1 MIPAENAAAV
11 FSGSPMK
18 KPSRLAIA
26 VFAALFGAAVP
37 ASAASLSGAGA
48 TFPQPLYQRWG
59 ADYVRATGTTL
70 DYAPLGS
77 AAGLAHIRRR
87 AVDFGASDL
96 PLPAAELQRD
106 ALVQFPAVIGGV
118 VPVLN
123 LPGVAADS
131 LRLDGATLADIYLGR
146 IRRWDDAAIAA
157 LNPGLRLPRA
167 NITVVHR
174 SDGSGTTLL
183 FTRYL
188 DASSPSW
195 AQQVGAG
202 LERAW
207 PVGVGGS
214 GNEGVASLVQRTR
227 LSIGYVEYAFAVR
240 HRLSAARLRNRDG
253 VFVAA
258 SPAAF
263 AAAVGDWGAEGTGQ
277 EQLPI
282 DRTGAAAWPLV
293 GASFVLVSARTAD
306 TAARRRALDF
316 FRWAEREDAAATRE
330 LGYVAVQPAALRR
343 LYAPDD

>member
-1 MIPAENAAAV
+1 MIEAENAAAV
-11 FSGSPMK
+11 SSGSSMK
-18 KPSRLAIA
+18 KSSPLAIA
-26 VFAALFGAAVP
+26 VLAALFGAAVP

-59 ADYVRATGTTL
+59 ADYARATGTTL

-118 VPVLN
+118 VPVVN
-123 LPGVAADS
+123 LPGVAAGS

-183 FTRYL
+183 LTRYL

-240 HRLSAARLRNRDG
+240 HRLSTARLRNRDG

-263 AAAVGDWGAEGTGQ
+263 AAAVGDWGADRVEQ

-282 DRTGAAAWPLV
+282 DRAGAAAWPLV
-293 GASFVLVSARTAD
+293 GASFVLVSARAAD
-306 TAARRRALDF
+306 TAARQRALDF

-330 LGYVAVQPAALRR
+330 LGYVAVPPAALRR